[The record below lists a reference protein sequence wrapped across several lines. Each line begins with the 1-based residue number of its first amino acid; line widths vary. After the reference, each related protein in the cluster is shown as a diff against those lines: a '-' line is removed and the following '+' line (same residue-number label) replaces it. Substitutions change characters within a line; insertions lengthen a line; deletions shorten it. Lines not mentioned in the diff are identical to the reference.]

1 MSTLDQKQTSAS
13 RSEMPALPPK
23 ADMFSVEID
32 VCFVPLTDVRAVRG
46 APARTIVALIL
57 CPTETDGRRFVGKQY
72 QAV

>member
-1 MSTLDQKQTSAS
+1 MTKSDCPLCVAKRTYYA
-13 RSEMPALPPK
+13 EA
-23 ADMFSVEID
+23 ADFRL
-32 VCFVPLTDVRAVRG
+32 VPLTDVRAVRG